1 MIGEWHL
8 CIIHDLSLYHPA
20 HSSRRFPVFQEVR
33 DVFAAYGIGVDYRH
47 LSLTADYMTFEG
59 EYKAFNRIGINS
71 NPSPFQKMSFETTM
85 SFLKTAVISGMCA
98 VIFAKLFSIRKKTG
112 GQYAESN

>member
-1 MIGEWHL
+1 MPCLPHIL
-8 CIIHDLSLYHPA
+8 L
-20 HSSRRFPVFQEVR
+20 QEVR

-47 LSLTADYMTFEG
+47 LSIVADYMTFEG

-85 SFLKTAVISGMCA
+85 AFLKSAIISG
-98 VIFAKLFSIRKKTG
+98 V
-112 GQYAESN
+112 